1 MSQMRIRPV
10 RRATT
15 RLVLVI
21 GVVCLLLGL
30 LQASIG
36 LLGWPGRVER
46 AANLATA
53 LMLLGIGAT
62 LVSFRRW

>member
-1 MSQMRIRPV
+1 MAVRPRPI

-36 LLGWPGRVER
+36 LLGWPLDIQRSVE
-46 AANLATA
+46 LATA
-53 LMLLGIGAT
+53 VMLLGIGAT

>member
-1 MSQMRIRPV
+1 MMRPSPL
-10 RRATT
+10 RRSTT

-21 GVVCLLLGL
+21 GVACLLLGL

-36 LLGWPGRVER
+36 LAGWPTDLQR
-46 AANLATA
+46 AADVATA
-53 LMLLGIGAT
+53 ILLLGLGAT

>member
-1 MSQMRIRPV
+1 MAVRPRPL

-36 LLGWPGRVER
+36 LVGWPIDLQRTVD
-46 AANLATA
+46 LATA
-53 LMLLGIGAT
+53 VMLLGIGAT

>member
-1 MSQMRIRPV
+1 MAVRPRPI

-21 GVVCLLLGL
+21 GVLCLLLGL

-36 LLGWPGRVER
+36 LLGWPVDLQRTVDL
-46 AANLATA
+46 AAAV
-53 LMLLGIGAT
+53 MLLGIGAT

>member
-1 MSQMRIRPV
+1 MAQMRVRPV

-21 GVVCLLLGL
+21 GIACLVLGL

-36 LLGWPGRVER
+36 LVGWPLDVQRV
-46 AANLATA
+46 ADLATA
-53 LMLLGIGAT
+53 VMLLGIGAT

>member
-1 MSQMRIRPV
+1 MAVRPRPI

-21 GVVCLLLGL
+21 GALCLVLGL

-36 LLGWPGRVER
+36 LLGWPDSFQRTVD
-46 AANLATA
+46 LLTSI
-53 LMLLGIGAT
+53 MLLGIGAT

>member
-1 MSQMRIRPV
+1 MAVRPRPI

-21 GVVCLLLGL
+21 GVLCLVLGL
-30 LQASIG
+30 LQASLG
-36 LLGWPGRVER
+36 LLGWPMDFQRTVD
-46 AANLATA
+46 LATA
-53 LMLLGIGAT
+53 VMLLGIGAT

>member
-1 MSQMRIRPV
+1 MAVRPRPL

-21 GVVCLLLGL
+21 GVLCLLLGL
-30 LQASIG
+30 LQASLG
-36 LLGWPGRVER
+36 LLGWPIDFQRTVD
-46 AANLATA
+46 LATA
-53 LMLLGIGAT
+53 AMLLGIGAT

>member
-1 MSQMRIRPV
+1 MAVRPRLI

-21 GVVCLLLGL
+21 GVVCLVLGL

-36 LLGWPGRVER
+36 LLGWPLDIQRSVE
-46 AANLATA
+46 LATA
-53 LMLLGIGAT
+53 VMLLGIGAT

>member
-1 MSQMRIRPV
+1 MAVRPRPI
-10 RRATT
+10 RRATA

-30 LQASIG
+30 LQASLG
-36 LLGWPGRVER
+36 LLGWPVDFQRTVD
-46 AANLATA
+46 LATA
-53 LMLLGIGAT
+53 VMLLGIGAT

>member
-1 MSQMRIRPV
+1 MAVRPRPI

-15 RLVLVI
+15 RLVLLI

-30 LQASIG
+30 LQASLG
-36 LLGWPGRVER
+36 LVGWPVDIQRTVD
-46 AANLATA
+46 LATA
-53 LMLLGIGAT
+53 VMLLGIGAT

>member
-1 MSQMRIRPV
+1 MAQTRARPI

-15 RLVLVI
+15 RLVLVL
-21 GVVCLLLGL
+21 GALCLLLGL

-36 LLGWPGRVER
+36 LVGWPSELQR
-46 AANLATA
+46 AVDLLTA
-53 LMLLGIGAT
+53 IMLLGIGAT

>member
-1 MSQMRIRPV
+1 MAVRPRPI

-36 LLGWPGRVER
+36 LLGWPLDIQRSVE
-46 AANLATA
+46 LATSV
-53 LMLLGIGAT
+53 MLLGIGAT

>member
-1 MSQMRIRPV
+1 MRTRPIR
-10 RRATT
+10 RNTT

-21 GVVCLLLGL
+21 GVLCLLLGL

-36 LLGWPGRVER
+36 LAGWPTDLQR
-46 AANLATA
+46 ATDLAGA
-53 LMLLGIGAT
+53 LLLLGIGAT

>member
-1 MSQMRIRPV
+1 MAVRPRPI

-15 RLVLVI
+15 RLVLLI

-30 LQASIG
+30 LQGSLG
-36 LLGWPGRVER
+36 LLDWPTDFQRTVD
-46 AANLATA
+46 LATA
-53 LMLLGIGAT
+53 VMLLGIGAT

>member
-1 MSQMRIRPV
+1 MATRTRPI

-21 GVVCLLLGL
+21 GILCLALGL
-30 LQASIG
+30 LQASIA
-36 LLGWPGRVER
+36 LLGWPDKVER
-46 AANLATA
+46 AANIATA
-53 LMLLGIGAT
+53 IMLLGIGAT

>member
-1 MSQMRIRPV
+1 MAVRPRPL

-30 LQASIG
+30 LQASLG
-36 LLGWPGRVER
+36 LLGWPIDLQRTVD
-46 AANLATA
+46 LATA
-53 LMLLGIGAT
+53 VMLLGIGAT

>member
-1 MSQMRIRPV
+1 MAVRPRPI

-21 GVVCLLLGL
+21 GALCLVLGL

-36 LLGWPGRVER
+36 LLGWPDSIQRTVD
-46 AANLATA
+46 LLTA
-53 LMLLGIGAT
+53 VMLLGIGAT

>member
-1 MSQMRIRPV
+1 MAVRPRPI

-21 GVVCLLLGL
+21 GVLCLLLGL

-36 LLGWPGRVER
+36 LIGWPIDFQRTVDL
-46 AANLATA
+46 AAAV
-53 LMLLGIGAT
+53 MLLGIGAT

>member
-1 MSQMRIRPV
+1 VRPRPI

-15 RLVLVI
+15 RLVLLI

-30 LQASIG
+30 LQASLG
-36 LLGWPGRVER
+36 LVGWPVDIQRTVD
-46 AANLATA
+46 LATA
-53 LMLLGIGAT
+53 VMLLGIGAT

>member
-1 MSQMRIRPV
+1 MRPI

-15 RLVLVI
+15 RLVLSI
-21 GVVCLLLGL
+21 GVLCLLVGL

-36 LLGWPGRVER
+36 LAGWPTDLQR
-46 AANLATA
+46 AADLATA
-53 LMLLGIGAT
+53 ALLLGLGVT